1 MNGPLATHGGCTS
14 PVFARTQP
22 QTYMAVLQMLVTHCT
37 VHHHF
42 LASSSLLTSSQHSG
56 KFAANFVSHKRYI
69 FLFLRKLDFSFQTWE
84 HWTKKLLVCFYS
96 TFQLDKGISFLNKIV
111 SCCFDSWSSFKFNE
125 MPLIFSY
132 PIEKKDFHFSCKF
145 ISDQITLFDY
155 FFKVKNI

>member
-56 KFAANFVSHKRYI
+56 KFTANFVPKKRYI
-69 FLFLRKLDFSFQTWE
+69 HICFCVMRILIFLFKHYKNVRKRKF
-84 HWTKKLLVCFYS
+84 C
-96 TFQLDKGISFLNKIV
+96 
-111 SCCFDSWSSFKFNE
+111 SS
-125 MPLIFSY
+125 S
-132 PIEKKDFHFSCKF
+132 
-145 ISDQITLFDY
+145 ITQ
-155 FFKVKNI
+155 KVRVKNLFVYIDIFREKLWHFMGQIANA

>member
-56 KFAANFVSHKRYI
+56 KFAANFVPKKKDICFCAMRNFI
-69 FLFLRKLDFSFQTWE
+69 FLFKHLKNVRKRKFCSSSLTQ
-84 HWTKKLLVCFYS
+84 
-96 TFQLDKGISFLNKIV
+96 KIR
-111 SCCFDSWSSFKFNE
+111 
-125 MPLIFSY
+125 
-132 PIEKKDFHFSCKF
+132 
-145 ISDQITLFDY
+145 
-155 FFKVKNI
+155 VKNLFVFIDIFREIL